1 MTQQLLQFCVLMGAF
16 VGFLAIGVPVFFAMG
31 LASLA
36 FIAATAGQVPWNILA
51 STLVQ
56 GMDSFAFL
64 AIPFFFL
71 AGELMNTGG
80 ITRRL
85 LAFASALVGHI
96 RGGLSH
102 VAILASMVF
111 SGVSGSAVADASAI
125 GAALIPAMKE
135 QKYPAEY
142 SAAVVAAAATMGPV
156 IPPSIAFVVYALVT
170 ETSVGRLFLAGA
182 VPGLLMGMWL
192 LATATWLA
200 HRRGFPYSSRA
211 SLARL
216 WSAFRDAIFAL
227 MMPVIILGGIAG
239 GIVTPTEAGVIA
251 VVYAAFVG
259 RFVYR
264 ELRVADLWRIVR
276 ESATGSGLILLM
288 VAASGTF
295 SWLVANMAIGG
306 TLVQFFT
313 SLTDSRWV
321 MLVVINLFFLVW
333 GLALEPPVALVTM
346 VPLLVPLAAAY
357 QIDLV
362 HLGVI
367 VVVNLMIGQL
377 TPPSG
382 IITFLTAQLAGAP
395 LAAVFREAFPFTVA
409 LIVVLMLV
417 TFVPAITLWV
427 PDLFMGRGG

>member
-16 VGFLAIGVPVFFAMG
+16 IGLLAFGVPVFFAMG

-36 FIAATAGQVPWNILA
+36 FIAAAGGQVPYNILA

-102 VAILASMVF
+102 VAIIASMVF

-135 QKYPAEY
+135 ERYPAEY
-142 SAAVVAAAATMGPV
+142 AAAVVAAAATMGPV

-182 VPGLLMGMWL
+182 VPGLLMGAWL
-192 LATATWLA
+192 LATASWLA
-200 HRRGFPYSSRA
+200 HRRGYPYSRRA
-211 SLARL
+211 SLSRL
-216 WSAFRDAIFAL
+216 LGTFRDALFAL
-227 MMPVIILGGIAG
+227 VMPVIILGGIAG
-239 GIVTPTEAGVIA
+239 GIVTPTEAGVVA
-251 VVYAAFVG
+251 VVYAALVG

-264 ELRVADLWRIVR
+264 ELRLKDLWRIVR
-276 ESATGSGLILLM
+276 ESSIDSGLILLM

-295 SWLVANMAIGG
+295 SWLVANMAIGS

-313 SLTDSRWV
+313 SLTDSRWA
-321 MLVVINLFFLVW
+321 MLIIINLFFLVW

-357 QIDLV
+357 EIDLI

-382 IITFLTAQLAGAP
+382 IVTFLTAQLAGAP
-395 LAAVFREAFPFTVA
+395 LAEVFREAVPFMVA
-409 LIVVLMLV
+409 LIVVLVLV

-427 PDLFMGRGG
+427 PDALMGRGG